1 MAAGAIASLVL
12 GGIGMTYGMVM
23 DAQRRKKAQRA
34 LDRMGKRPQLTTPK
48 EVLAAYQN
56 RLNRSKQYQG
66 FSQAEIAANQ
76 QKIASSNAG
85 LAKQMQGMGGS
96 AQAIQTGFANQN
108 AAANT
113 QMAAESA
120 RMNRAGQAQDL
131 NAADA
136 YASDIG
142 KYQTANEQDAGQK
155 YDQQVSNYGNVI
167 SESYKSTRDTI
178 SGLSGL
184 ALQGG
189 MSGLGLGA
197 GIGQG

>member
-1 MAAGAIASLVL
+1 MSAAGVASLVL
-12 GGIGMTYGMVM
+12 GGIGMTYGLVM

-66 FSQAEIAANQ
+66 FTDAERNRSRQ
-76 QKIASSNAG
+76 DIASTNAG

-96 AQAIQTGFANQN
+96 AQAIQAGFANQN
-108 AAANT
+108 ARANV

-136 YASDIG
+136 YATDIG

-155 YDQQVSNYGNVI
+155 YDQQVANYGNVI

-189 MSGLGLGA
+189 MGGVGLGA